1 MFLVGD
7 GEDKGR
13 LSNEDLKERMEELS
27 GKKLENKGV
36 MFEEREGY
44 VFGKIWFVRYVG
56 GLDNEDNGFGWLSD
70 ESLLLLLAMLLLF
83 MSLLMMLLLI
93 SLKLKLLLML

>member
-27 GKKLENKGV
+27 GKKLENNGV

-44 VFGKIWFVRYVG
+44 VFGKIWFVRYDG
-56 GLDNEDNGFGWLSD
+56 GSDNEDNGFGWLND
-70 ESLLLLLAMLLLF
+70 ESLLL
-83 MSLLMMLLLI
+83 
-93 SLKLKLLLML
+93 